1 MKKFDSPQLKTG
13 IHQNTKQI
21 TSAKPFEANQTKEN
35 KLCTH
40 YQVQNHYSM
49 LVQEEIWI
57 CYEVIEEIT
66 KITYCLFYASQN
78 FQ

>member
-13 IHQNTKQI
+13 IHQDTKQI

-49 LVQEEIWI
+49 LVQEEI
-57 CYEVIEEIT
+57 
-66 KITYCLFYASQN
+66 
-78 FQ
+78 